1 MKNKQKKA
9 SAGKTLVALIGALI
23 ACVLLFID
31 LISKVWAESAAGGHT
46 DVALTGYFLNLV
58 RLYFTHNPGIAYGLF
73 GGNDTAMVVVTA
85 LTVVM
90 ILAIGAVYFT
100 VFRQN
105 TPVRIVLAVI
115 EAGAVGNLLDRLILG
130 YVRDFI
136 DLSKIGFGIANLADF
151 YIVLGAVALVF
162 ILLFI
167 GEDALLPLKKE
178 WREKAKEKDALK
190 AKAKEDG
197 NDGKSL

>member
-1 MKNKQKKA
+1 
-9 SAGKTLVALIGALI
+9 
-23 ACVLLFID
+23 
-31 LISKVWAESAAGGHT
+31 
-46 DVALTGYFLNLV
+46 
-58 RLYFTHNPGIAYGLF
+58 
-73 GGNDTAMVVVTA
+73 MVVVTA

-90 ILAIGAVYFT
+90 ILVIGAVYFT
-100 VFRQN
+100 VFRRN
-105 TPVRIVLAVI
+105 TPVRIVLAII

-136 DLSKIGFGIANLADF
+136 DLSKVGFGIANLADF
-151 YIVLGAVALVF
+151 YIVLGAVVLVF

-197 NDGKSL
+197 NDGKTL

>member
-1 MKNKQKKA
+1 MKRDGKQGSSKK
-9 SAGKTLVALIGALI
+9 LVALVGALI
-23 ACVLLFID
+23 ACILLFID
-31 LISKVWAESAAGGHT
+31 LISKVGAEAAAGGHT
-46 DVALTGYFLNLV
+46 DVPLTGYFLNLV
-58 RLYFTHNPGIAYGLF
+58 RLYYTHNPGIAYGLF

-90 ILAIGAVYFT
+90 ILVIGAVYFT
-100 VFRQN
+100 VFRRN
-105 TPVRIVLAVI
+105 TPVRIVLAII

-136 DLSKIGFGIANLADF
+136 DLSKVGFGIANLADF
-151 YIVLGAVALVF
+151 YIVLGAVVLVF

-197 NDGKSL
+197 NDGKTL